1 MSKKIEVSGHS
12 PFNISSGVFEVQIA
26 ISETKPSEDSIKT
39 KTFDSIWKDNF
50 HLRVNQGKF
59 SETCGTDSNPIPN
72 SVFSKKSVWIIV
84 TDQFSGIH
92 SLFEFNILQQDTEI
106 SSEPTKTSPET
117 ARKQITDSP
126 EVKKP
131 QKPPEKKQFKDR
143 VGIRVKGTAGPPGER
158 GDKGSRGLTGP
169 PGDKGDK
176 GDKGLTGPTGDK
188 GNKGPT
194 GDKGS
199 PGEKGIQGAVGE
211 KGDKGL
217 TGPTGDKGE
226 KGPPGPPGE
235 KGITGIVGQQGE
247 RGQRGPLG
255 PPGERG
261 IQGKPGEPGTSG
273 PQGIQGPQGERG
285 MTGPPGAIG
294 DKGQLGEK
302 GPMGPSGA
310 KGPPGPPGE
319 KGSTGSI
326 PEEGKRLI
334 KELLEL
340 LASKDIIT
348 TEEQI
353 KLTSYL
359 F

>member
-1 MSKKIEVSGHS
+1 MTPSILSKKIEISGYS
-12 PFNISSGVFEVQIA
+12 PFDVSSGVFEVQIA

-59 SETCGTDSNPIPN
+59 SETCGSDSKPIPN
-72 SVFSKKSVWIIV
+72 SVFSKKSVWITI
-84 TDQFSGIH
+84 TDQFSDIH
-92 SLFEFNILQQDTEI
+92 SSFEFNIIQQDTKI
-106 SSEPTKTSPET
+106 SSKPTKTSPEPG
-117 ARKQITDSP
+117 RKQITDSP
-126 EVKKP
+126 EIKKP
-131 QKPPEKKQFKDR
+131 QKPPEKNQFKNR
-143 VGIRVKGTAGPPGER
+143 VSAGNKGMTGPPGER
-158 GDKGSRGLTGP
+158 GDKGSRGLTG
-169 PGDKGDK
+169 
-176 GDKGLTGPTGDK
+176 
-188 GNKGPT
+188 
-194 GDKGS
+194 S
-199 PGEKGIQGAVGE
+199 PGE

-217 TGPTGDKGE
+217 KGPTGDKGE

-285 MTGPPGAIG
+285 MTGPPGALG
-294 DKGQLGEK
+294 DKGQPGEK

-319 KGSTGSI
+319 KGSTGSM